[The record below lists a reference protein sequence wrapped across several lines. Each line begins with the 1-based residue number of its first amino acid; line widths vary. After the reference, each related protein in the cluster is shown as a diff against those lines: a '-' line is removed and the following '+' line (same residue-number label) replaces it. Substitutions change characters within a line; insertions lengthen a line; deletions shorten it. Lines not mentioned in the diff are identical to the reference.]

1 MKILPVDKIR
11 EADAYTIE
19 NEPIDSI
26 DLMERA
32 ASKVYEWFMKRCKTK
47 EVNVK
52 IFCGIGNN
60 GGDGL
65 ALARMLYFTGII
77 PEVFIV
83 RVSDKMSRDCEI
95 NYNRLKDCRDVT
107 PVASESEI
115 PMYEIFSEDDFPI
128 IKDNE
133 IVIDAIFGSGLNRN
147 IEGFAAELIKHL
159 NDNNA
164 IRIAIDIPS
173 GLWESHQVSES
184 ASHQVETQSLR
195 DVESQSQSQCQSQQV
210 ETHQLHHENKQYVID
225 TSKKYISQPQIF
237 KADYTLSFQFPKLA
251 FMFPENDVYVGQWEV
266 LDIGLHKDFIDNAE
280 TLNFY
285 TTEDMAMPILRK
297 RTKFSHKGTYG
308 HALLVAGSSG
318 KTGAAL
324 LSAEACLRTGVGLL
338 TAHLPKDALLPMQIY
353 LPEAMTSIDKSET
366 HCTEIEDILPY
377 TAIGVGPGLG
387 KNPETAILLKKIIQ
401 EATQPLVLD
410 ADALNI
416 IADNPTWISFLP
428 NNTILTPHPKEF
440 ERLFGKTNNS
450 YERLEL
456 QRNMSVT
463 HNIIIVL
470 KGAHTAITFP
480 NGTCFFNSTGNPGM
494 ATAGSGDVLTG
505 MILSL
510 LAQRYS
516 PEESALLGVYLHG
529 KAGDKAVKEIGEN
542 AMIARDIIKSIRN

>member
-1 MKILPVDKIR
+1 MKILPVEKIR
-11 EADAYTIE
+11 EADAFTIE
-19 NEPIDSI
+19 NEPIASI

-47 EVNVK
+47 EVSVK

-65 ALARMLYFTGII
+65 ALARMLFFTGII
-77 PEVFIV
+77 PQVFVV
-83 RVSDKMSRDCEI
+83 RFSDKMSRDCEM
-95 NYNRLKDCRDVT
+95 NFNRLKEET
-107 PVASESEI
+107 ET
-115 PMYEIFSEDDFPI
+115 PMYDIFSEDDFPLI
-128 IKDNE
+128 NDKD
-133 IVIDAIFGSGLNRN
+133 IVVDAIFGSGLNRN
-147 IEGFAAELIKHL
+147 IEGFAAELIKYL

-173 GLWESHQVSES
+173 GLFADGGQ
-184 ASHQVETQSLR
+184 QSMFIAHS
-195 DVESQSQSQCQSQQV
+195 SQLIAHS
-210 ETHQLHHENKQYVID
+210 
-225 TSKKYISQPQIF
+225 IF

-251 FMFPENDVYVGQWEV
+251 FMFPENDAFVGRWEV
-266 LDIGLHKDFIDNAE
+266 LDIGLHKDFIDNVE

-308 HALLVAGSSG
+308 HALLVAGSTG

-324 LSAEACLRTGVGLL
+324 LASEACLRTGVGLL

-366 HCTEIEDILPY
+366 HCTEIDDIIPY
-377 TAIGVGPGLG
+377 TAIGVGPGIG
-387 KNPETAILLKKIIQ
+387 KNTETATLLKKIIQ

-416 IADNPTWISFLP
+416 ISENPTWLSFLP
-428 NNTILTPHPKEF
+428 DNTILTPHPKEF

-456 QRNMSVT
+456 QRKMSVI

-510 LAQRYS
+510 LAQRYT
-516 PEESALLGVYLHG
+516 PQEAALLGVYLHG
-529 KAGDKAVKEIGEN
+529 KAGDDAANEIGEN
-542 AMIARDIIKSIRN
+542 SMIARDIIGNLKLTINNCRDVSHTY

>member
-1 MKILPVDKIR
+1 MKILPVEKIR
-11 EADAYTIE
+11 EADAFTIE
-19 NEPIDSI
+19 NEPVASI

-32 ASKVYEWFMKRCKTK
+32 ASKVYDWFMKRCKTK
-47 EVNVK
+47 EVSVK

-65 ALARMLYFTGII
+65 ALARMLFFTGII
-77 PEVFIV
+77 PQVFVV
-83 RVSDKMSRDCEI
+83 RFSDKMSRDCEM
-95 NYNRLKDCRDVT
+95 NFNRLKEET
-107 PVASESEI
+107 ET
-115 PMYEIFSEDDFPI
+115 PMYDIFSEDDFPLI
-128 IKDNE
+128 NDKD
-133 IVIDAIFGSGLNRN
+133 IVVDAIFGSGLNRN

-173 GLWESHQVSES
+173 GLWD
-184 ASHQVETQSLR
+184 SHQVETQSLR
-195 DVESQSQSQCQSQQV
+195 DTESQSQCRSQSQQV

-251 FMFPENDVYVGQWEV
+251 FMFPENDAFVGRWEV
-266 LDIGLHKDFIDNAE
+266 LDIGLHKDFIDNVE

-324 LSAEACLRTGVGLL
+324 LAAEACLRTGVGLL

-366 HCTEIEDILPY
+366 HCTEIDDIIPY
-377 TAIGVGPGLG
+377 TAIGVGPGIG
-387 KNPETAILLKKIIQ
+387 KNAETATLLKKIIQ

-416 IADNPTWISFLP
+416 ISENPTWLSFLP
-428 NNTILTPHPKEF
+428 DNTILTPHPKEF
-440 ERLFGKTNNS
+440 ERLFGKTNDS

-456 QRNMSVT
+456 QRKMSVT

-510 LAQRYS
+510 LAQRYT
-516 PEESALLGVYLHG
+516 PQEAALLGVYLHG
-529 KAGDKAVKEIGEN
+529 KAGDEAAKEIGEN
-542 AMIARDIIKSIRN
+542 SMIARDIIKSLSL

>member
-1 MKILPVDKIR
+1 MYLCKNENPIKMKILPVEKIR
-11 EADAYTIE
+11 EADAFTIE
-19 NEPIDSI
+19 NEPIESI

-32 ASKVYEWFMKRCKTK
+32 ASKVYEWFMKRCRTK

-65 ALARMLYFTGII
+65 ALARMLYFSGII
-77 PEVFIV
+77 PQVFIV
-83 RVSDKMSRDCEI
+83 RYSDKMSRDCEI
-95 NYNRLKDCRDVT
+95 NFTRLKEETEV
-107 PVASESEI
+107 
-115 PMYEIFSEDDFPI
+115 PMYDIFSEDDFPQIYDNDI
-128 IKDNE
+128 I
-133 IVIDAIFGSGLNRN
+133 IDAIFGSGLNRT
-147 IEGFAAELIKHL
+147 IDGFTAGLVAHL
-159 NDNNA
+159 NKSNA
-164 IRIAIDIPS
+164 IKIAIDMPS
-173 GLWESHQVSES
+173 GLF
-184 ASHQVETQSLR
+184 A
-195 DVESQSQSQCQSQQV
+195 CGGQQITV
-210 ETHQLHHENKQYVID
+210 NGQQT
-225 TSKKYISQPQIF
+225 IF
-237 KADYTLSFQFPKLA
+237 KADYTLTFQFPKLA
-251 FMFPENDVYVGQWEV
+251 FMFPEYDAFVGKWEV
-266 LDIGLHKDFIDNAE
+266 LDIKLHKDFIDNVE

-285 TTEDMAMPILRK
+285 TTEDVAMPIMRK

-324 LSAEACLRTGVGLL
+324 LAAEACMRTGVGLL
-338 TAHLPKDALLPMQIY
+338 TVHLPKDASLPMQTY
-353 LPEAMTSIDKSET
+353 LPEAMIDVDESNT
-366 HCTEIEDILPY
+366 HCTKIVDILPY

-387 KNPETAILLKKIIQ
+387 KNDKTATFLKKIIQ

-416 IADNPTWISFLP
+416 IADNPTWLSFLP
-428 NNTILTPHPKEF
+428 DNTILTPHPKEF
-440 ERLFGKTNNS
+440 ERLFGKTRNS

-456 QRNMSVT
+456 QRKMSVI

-516 PEESALLGVYLHG
+516 PAESALLGVYLHG
-529 KAGDKAVKEIGEN
+529 RAGDMAASEIGEDS
-542 AMIARDIIKSIRN
+542 MIARDIIENLKLKVSTTKS

>member
-1 MKILPVDKIR
+1 MKILPVEKIR
-11 EADAYTIE
+11 EVDAFTIE
-19 NEPIDSI
+19 NEPVDSI

-32 ASKVYEWFMKRCKTK
+32 ASKVYDWFMKRCKTK
-47 EVNVK
+47 EVSVK

-65 ALARMLYFTGII
+65 ALARMLFFTGII
-77 PEVFIV
+77 PQVFVV
-83 RVSDKMSRDCEI
+83 RFSDKMSRDCEV
-95 NYNRLKDCRDVT
+95 NFNRLKEET
-107 PVASESEI
+107 ET
-115 PMYEIFSEDDFPI
+115 PMYDIFSEDDFPLI
-128 IKDNE
+128 NEKD
-133 IVIDAIFGSGLNRN
+133 IVVDAIFGSGLNRN
-147 IEGFAAELIKHL
+147 IEGFAAELISHL
-159 NDNNA
+159 NNNNA

-173 GLWESHQVSES
+173 GLFADGGQ
-184 ASHQVETQSLR
+184 QSMFIAHS
-195 DVESQSQSQCQSQQV
+195 SQLIAHS
-210 ETHQLHHENKQYVID
+210 
-225 TSKKYISQPQIF
+225 IF

-251 FMFPENDVYVGQWEV
+251 FMFPENDAFVGRWEV
-266 LDIGLHKDFIDNAE
+266 LDIGLHKDFIDNVE

-308 HALLVAGSSG
+308 HALLVAGSTG

-324 LSAEACLRTGVGLL
+324 LAAEACLRTGVGLL

-366 HCTEIEDILPY
+366 HCTEIDDIIPY
-377 TAIGVGPGLG
+377 TAIGVGPGIG
-387 KNPETAILLKKIIQ
+387 KNAETATLLKKIIQ

-416 IADNPTWISFLP
+416 ISENPTWLSFLP
-428 NNTILTPHPKEF
+428 DNTILTPHPKEF
-440 ERLFGKTNNS
+440 ERLFGKTNDS

-456 QRNMSVT
+456 QRKMSVI

-510 LAQRYS
+510 LAQRYT
-516 PEESALLGVYLHG
+516 PQEAALLGVYLHG
-529 KAGDKAVKEIGEN
+529 KAGDEAAKEIGEN
-542 AMIARDIIKSIRN
+542 SMIARDIVKSIDN

>member
-1 MKILPVDKIR
+1 MKILPVEKIR
-11 EADAYTIE
+11 EADAFTIE
-19 NEPIDSI
+19 NEPVDSI

-32 ASKVYEWFMKRCKTK
+32 ASKVYDWFMKRCKTK
-47 EVNVK
+47 EVSVK

-65 ALARMLYFTGII
+65 ALARMLFFTGII
-77 PEVFIV
+77 PQVFIV
-83 RVSDKMSRDCEI
+83 RFSDKMSRDCEM
-95 NYNRLKDCRDVT
+95 NFNRLKEET
-107 PVASESEI
+107 ET
-115 PMYEIFSEDDFPI
+115 PMYDIFSEDDFPLI
-128 IKDNE
+128 NDE
-133 IVIDAIFGSGLNRN
+133 DIVVDAIFGSGLNRN

-184 ASHQVETQSLR
+184 PSHQVEMQSLR
-195 DVESQSQSQCQSQQV
+195 DTESQSQCQSQ
-210 ETHQLHHENKQYVID
+210 
-225 TSKKYISQPQIF
+225 SQCPDFIF

-251 FMFPENDVYVGQWEV
+251 FMFPENDAFVGRWEV
-266 LDIGLHKDFIDNAE
+266 LDIGLHKEFIDNVE

-285 TTEDMAMPILRK
+285 TTEDMAIPILRK

-324 LSAEACLRTGVGLL
+324 LAAEACLRTGVGLL

-366 HCTEIEDILPY
+366 HCTEIDDIIPY
-377 TAIGVGPGLG
+377 TAIGVGPGIG
-387 KNPETAILLKKIIQ
+387 KNAETATLLKKIIQ
-401 EATQPLVLD
+401 DATQPLVLD

-416 IADNPTWISFLP
+416 ISENPTWLSFLP
-428 NNTILTPHPKEF
+428 DNTILTPHPKEF
-440 ERLFGKTNNS
+440 ERLFGKTNDS

-456 QRNMSVT
+456 QRKMSVT

-510 LAQRYS
+510 LAQRYT
-516 PEESALLGVYLHG
+516 PQEAALLGVYLHG
-529 KAGDKAVKEIGEN
+529 KAGDDAANEIGEN
-542 AMIARDIIKSIRN
+542 SMIARDMIKSLSL

>member
-47 EVNVK
+47 EVSVK
-52 IFCGIGNN
+52 IFCGVGNN

-95 NYNRLKDCRDVT
+95 NFNRLKEET
-107 PVASESEI
+107 ETS
-115 PMYEIFSEDDFPI
+115 MYDIFSEDDFPLI
-128 IKDNE
+128 NDKD
-133 IVIDAIFGSGLNRN
+133 IVVDAIFGSGLNRN

-173 GLWESHQVSES
+173 GLWERQRDNETTSQ
-184 ASHQVETQSLR
+184 QVETQSLR
-195 DVESQSQSQCQSQQV
+195 DTESQSQCQSQ
-210 ETHQLHHENKQYVID
+210 
-225 TSKKYISQPQIF
+225 SQSPDFIF

-266 LDIGLHKDFIDNAE
+266 LDIGLHKDFIDDVE

-324 LSAEACLRTGVGLL
+324 LAAEACLRTGVGLL

-366 HCTEIEDILPY
+366 HCTEIDDIIPY
-377 TAIGVGPGLG
+377 TAIGIGPGIG
-387 KNPETAILLKKIIQ
+387 KNAETATLLKKIIQ
-401 EATQPLVLD
+401 DVTQPLVLD

-416 IADNPTWISFLP
+416 ISENPTWLSFLP
-428 NNTILTPHPKEF
+428 DNTILTPHPKEF

-456 QRNMSVT
+456 QRKMSVT
-463 HNIIIVL
+463 HHIIIVL

-510 LAQRYS
+510 LAQRYT
-516 PEESALLGVYLHG
+516 PQEAALLGVYLHG
-529 KAGDKAVKEIGEN
+529 KAGDEAAKEIGEN
-542 AMIARDIIKSIRN
+542 SMIARDIIKSISL

>member
-1 MKILPVDKIR
+1 MKILPVEKIR
-11 EADAYTIE
+11 EADTFTIE
-19 NEPIDSI
+19 NEPIDSV

-32 ASKVYEWFMKRCKTK
+32 ASKVYDWFMKRCKTK
-47 EVNVK
+47 EVSVK

-65 ALARMLYFTGII
+65 ALARMLFFTGII
-77 PEVFIV
+77 PQVFVV
-83 RVSDKMSRDCEI
+83 RFSDKMSRDCEV
-95 NYNRLKDCRDVT
+95 NFNRLKEET
-107 PVASESEI
+107 ET
-115 PMYEIFSEDDFPI
+115 PMYDIFSEDDFPLI
-128 IKDNE
+128 NDKD
-133 IVIDAIFGSGLNRN
+133 IVVDAIFGSGLNRN
-147 IEGFAAELIKHL
+147 IEGFAAELIKYL

-173 GLWESHQVSES
+173 GLFADGGQ
-184 ASHQVETQSLR
+184 QSMFIAHS
-195 DVESQSQSQCQSQQV
+195 SQLIAHS
-210 ETHQLHHENKQYVID
+210 
-225 TSKKYISQPQIF
+225 IF

-251 FMFPENDVYVGQWEV
+251 FMFPENDAFVGRWEV
-266 LDIGLHKDFIDNAE
+266 LDIGLHKDFIDNVE

-324 LSAEACLRTGVGLL
+324 LAAEACLRTGVGLL

-366 HCTEIEDILPY
+366 YCTEIDDIIPY
-377 TAIGVGPGLG
+377 TAIGVGPGIG
-387 KNPETAILLKKIIQ
+387 KNTETATLLKKIIQ

-416 IADNPTWISFLP
+416 ISENPTWLSFLP
-428 NNTILTPHPKEF
+428 DNTILTPHPKEF

-456 QRNMSVT
+456 QRKMSVI

-510 LAQRYS
+510 LAQRYT
-516 PEESALLGVYLHG
+516 PQESALLGVYLHG
-529 KAGDKAVKEIGEN
+529 KAGDEAAKEIGEN
-542 AMIARDIIKSIRN
+542 SMIARDIIGNLKLKTES

>member
-1 MKILPVDKIR
+1 MKILPVEKIR
-11 EADAYTIE
+11 EADAFTIE
-19 NEPIDSI
+19 NEPVASI

-47 EVNVK
+47 EVSVK

-65 ALARMLYFTGII
+65 ALARMLFFTGII
-77 PEVFIV
+77 PQVFVV
-83 RVSDKMSRDCEI
+83 RFSDKMSRDCEV
-95 NYNRLKDCRDVT
+95 NFNRLKEET
-107 PVASESEI
+107 ET
-115 PMYEIFSEDDFPI
+115 PMYDIFSEDDFPLI
-128 IKDNE
+128 NEKD
-133 IVIDAIFGSGLNRN
+133 IVVDAIFGSGLNRN

-173 GLWESHQVSES
+173 GLL
-184 ASHQVETQSLR
+184 A
-195 DVESQSQSQCQSQQV
+195 CG
-210 ETHQLHHENKQYVID
+210 
-225 TSKKYISQPQIF
+225 SQPSIF

-251 FMFPENDVYVGQWEV
+251 FMFPENDAFVGRWEV
-266 LDIGLHKDFIDNAE
+266 LDIGLHKDFIDNVE

-324 LSAEACLRTGVGLL
+324 LAAEACLRTGVGLL

-366 HCTEIEDILPY
+366 HCTEIDDIIPY

-387 KNPETAILLKKIIQ
+387 KNAETATLLKKIIQ

-416 IADNPTWISFLP
+416 ISENPTWLSFLP
-428 NNTILTPHPKEF
+428 DNMILTPHPKEF

-456 QRNMSVT
+456 QRKMSVT

-510 LAQRYS
+510 LAQRYT
-516 PEESALLGVYLHG
+516 PQEAALLGVYLHG
-529 KAGDKAVKEIGEN
+529 KAGDEAAKEMGEN
-542 AMIARDIIKSIRN
+542 SMIARDMIKSLSL

>member
-1 MKILPVDKIR
+1 MKILPIDKIR
-11 EADAYTIE
+11 EADAFTIE
-19 NEPIDSI
+19 NEPINSI

-47 EVNVK
+47 DVKVK
-52 IFCGIGNN
+52 IFCGVGNN

-83 RVSDKMSRDCEI
+83 RVSDKMSHDCEI
-95 NYNRLKDCRDVT
+95 NYNRLTYCRDVT
-107 PVASESEI
+107 PVASPMASPVVYESEI
-115 PMYEIFSEDDFPI
+115 TMYEIFSEDDFPI

-133 IVIDAIFGSGLNRN
+133 IIIDAIFGSGLNRN
-147 IEGFAAELIKHL
+147 VEGFAEELIKHL

-173 GLWESHQVSES
+173 GLFACGGQRTTDNGQ
-184 ASHQVETQSLR
+184 QVETQ
-195 DVESQSQSQCQSQQV
+195 
-210 ETHQLHHENKQYVID
+210 QLHHENKQYVID
-225 TSKKYISQPQIF
+225 TSKKYISQPPIF

-266 LDIGLHKDFIDNAE
+266 LDIGLHKDFIDNVE

-308 HALLVAGSSG
+308 HALLVAGSTG

-324 LSAEACLRTGVGLL
+324 LAAEACLRTGVGLL
-338 TAHLPKDALLPMQIY
+338 TAHLPKESLLPMQIY

-366 HCTEIEDILPY
+366 HCTEITDILPY
-377 TAIGVGPGLG
+377 TAIGIGPGLG
-387 KNPETAILLKKIIQ
+387 KNPETVILLKKIIQ

-416 IADNPTWISFLP
+416 ISENKTWISFLP

-456 QRNMSVT
+456 QRKMSVT

-516 PEESALLGVYLHG
+516 PKEATLLGVYLHG
-529 KAGDKAVKEIGEN
+529 KAGDKASQEIGEN
-542 AMIARDIIKSIRN
+542 SMIARDIIKSLSL

>member
-1 MKILPVDKIR
+1 MKILPVEKIR
-11 EADAYTIE
+11 EADAFTIE
-19 NEPIDSI
+19 NEPVASI

-32 ASKVYEWFMKRCKTK
+32 ASKVYDWFMKRCKTK
-47 EVNVK
+47 EVSVK

-65 ALARMLYFTGII
+65 ALARMLFFTGII
-77 PEVFIV
+77 PQVFVV
-83 RVSDKMSRDCEI
+83 RFSDKMSRDCEM
-95 NYNRLKDCRDVT
+95 NFNRLKEET
-107 PVASESEI
+107 ET
-115 PMYEIFSEDDFPI
+115 PMYDIFSEDDFPLI
-128 IKDNE
+128 NEKD
-133 IVIDAIFGSGLNRN
+133 IVVDAIFGSGLNRN

-173 GLWESHQVSES
+173 GLLALGSQQTTDNGQQSLSKSHNSHQ
-184 ASHQVETQSLR
+184 
-195 DVESQSQSQCQSQQV
+195 
-210 ETHQLHHENKQYVID
+210 
-225 TSKKYISQPQIF
+225 IF
-237 KADYTLSFQFPKLA
+237 RADYTLSFQFPKLA
-251 FMFPENDVYVGQWEV
+251 FMFPENDAFVGRWEV
-266 LDIGLHKDFIDNAE
+266 LDIGLHKDFIDNVE

-324 LSAEACLRTGVGLL
+324 LAAEACLRTGVGLL

-366 HCTEIEDILPY
+366 HCTEIDDIIPY
-377 TAIGVGPGLG
+377 TAIGVGPGIG
-387 KNPETAILLKKIIQ
+387 KNAETATLLKKIIQ

-416 IADNPTWISFLP
+416 ISENPTWLSFLP
-428 NNTILTPHPKEF
+428 DNTILTPHPKEF

-456 QRNMSVT
+456 QRKMSVI

-510 LAQRYS
+510 LAQRYT
-516 PEESALLGVYLHG
+516 PQEAALLGVYLHG
-529 KAGDKAVKEIGEN
+529 KAGDEAAKEIGEN
-542 AMIARDIIKSIRN
+542 SMIARDIVKSIDN